1 MHYVH
6 MNQGVCSKAV
16 EFDLDDDKKISN
28 VSFFGG
34 CDGNLKAIGKLV
46 EGKDAAEIAAI
57 LEGNHCGRRPT
68 SCGDQLSRAI
78 KKALSGELAPEA

>member
-16 EFDLDDDKKISN
+16 EFDLDESGKLSN

-34 CDGNLKAIGKLV
+34 CDGNLRAIGKLV
-46 EGKDAAEIAAI
+46 EGADAMEIANI
-57 LEGNHCGRRPT
+57 LEGNNCGRRPT

-78 KKALSGELAPEA
+78 KKALSGELAAE

>member
-16 EFDLDDDKKISN
+16 EFDIDENKKLSN

-34 CDGNLKAIGKLV
+34 CDGNLRAIGKLV
-46 EGKDAAEIAAI
+46 EGADAMEIANI
-57 LEGNHCGRRPT
+57 LEGNNCGRRPT

-78 KKALSGELAPEA
+78 KKALSGELAAE